1 MKSGK
6 GENQMNHRNNMLVPA
21 GLFIG
26 IGIGMAMEN
35 LVAGLF
41 IGLGVGF
48 LFSTIV
54 YMIEANKK

>member
-1 MKSGK
+1 V
-6 GENQMNHRNNMLVPA
+6 NHKYNMLVPA

-26 IGIGMAMEN
+26 MGIGMAMGN

-41 IGLGVGF
+41 IGLGTGF

-54 YMIEANKK
+54 YMIGANKKE

>member
-1 MKSGK
+1 
-6 GENQMNHRNNMLVPA
+6 MNHRGNMLVPA

-26 IGIGMAMEN
+26 MGIGMALGH

-48 LFSTIV
+48 LFLTIV
-54 YMIEANKK
+54 YMIEANRKK

>member
-1 MKSGK
+1 
-6 GENQMNHRNNMLVPA
+6 MNHRNNMLVPA